1 MVKAHIDTQSAAG
14 YPGRALPADACLVQV
29 QQRPPHTHAVFGLWK
44 ARALDGLAWQEA
56 LRAEW

>member
-1 MVKAHIDTQSAAG
+1 MVKAHIDTPSAARH
-14 YPGRALPADACLVQV
+14 PGRALPAGACLV
-29 QQRPPHTHAVFGLWK
+29 PHRSPHADSVFGLWK

>member
-1 MVKAHIDTQSAAG
+1 MVKAHIDTQSAAR

-29 QQRPPHTHAVFGLWK
+29 QQRPPHAHTVFGLWK

>member
-1 MVKAHIDTQSAAG
+1 
-14 YPGRALPADACLVQV
+14 V
-29 QQRPPHTHAVFGLWK
+29 QQRPPHTDTVFGLWK